1 MAIVVARI
9 RVVKLANARK
19 YKNQKENKM
28 TKLHKIA
35 LSVVAMVAVGMG
47 FGGCG
52 DDGKSPLME
61 MQSNPFVGTMITLQ
75 SRDDDTTIK
84 KMTIKGRNGKCNE
97 KDLIPDMGVGFSL
110 AVALPSIKYGEKI
123 PYNAKR
129 VIVFSDDKCP
139 PKNGKYEIEMDTN
152 FGTYYYEIGQ

>member
-1 MAIVVARI
+1 MI
-9 RVVKLANARK
+9 
-19 YKNQKENKM
+19 
-28 TKLHKIA
+28 
-35 LSVVAMVAVGMG
+35 AVGMG

-61 MQSNPFVGTMITLQ
+61 MQSNPSVGTMITLQ

-97 KDLIPDMGVGFSL
+97 KDLIPDMSVRFSL
-110 AVALPSIKYGEKI
+110 IVAAAAFPSIKYGEKI

-129 VIVFSDDKCP
+129 VIVFSYDKCP